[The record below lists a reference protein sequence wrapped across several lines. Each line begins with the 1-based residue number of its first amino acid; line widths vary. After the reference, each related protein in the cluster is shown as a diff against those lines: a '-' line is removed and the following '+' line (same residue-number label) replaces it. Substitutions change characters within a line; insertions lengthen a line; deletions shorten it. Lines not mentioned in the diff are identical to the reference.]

1 MSTSHSL
8 ALPALIAWVSA
19 EALGAYMVR
28 KWVISG
34 AAAHRREH
42 PDGMSLPVLL
52 SHASLNL
59 AGLSCW
65 LGFVATGAR
74 AAAWL
79 AICFLVPAIGL
90 GISTVSI
97 WTPYPVARKY
107 VEPPAQEASRP
118 RARAIPDHVL
128 ARSLDEEES
137 ARQLVDEL
145 LARNLALEEPE
156 PRRLSLDTR
165 ALVPIAHGV
174 LAIATF
180 ALTTLAAIS
189 AS

>member
-1 MSTSHSL
+1 MSSSHAL
-8 ALPALIAWVSA
+8 ALPALVAWLGA
-19 EALGAYMVR
+19 EALGAYMAR
-28 KWVISG
+28 NWVISG
-34 AAAHRREH
+34 AAARRREH

-52 SHASLNL
+52 GHAGLNL
-59 AGLSCW
+59 AGLCFW

-74 AAAWL
+74 LAAWL

-90 GISTVSI
+90 GVSTVSI

-107 VEPPAQEASRP
+107 GQPAAEEPGRS
-118 RARAIPDHVL
+118 RARAIPDHVV
-128 ARSLDEEES
+128 ARSLEEEES
-137 ARQLVDEL
+137 ARQLIDEL

-156 PRRLSLDTR
+156 PRRLSLDIR

-180 ALTTLAAIS
+180 LLTVLAAIS
-189 AS
+189 AA